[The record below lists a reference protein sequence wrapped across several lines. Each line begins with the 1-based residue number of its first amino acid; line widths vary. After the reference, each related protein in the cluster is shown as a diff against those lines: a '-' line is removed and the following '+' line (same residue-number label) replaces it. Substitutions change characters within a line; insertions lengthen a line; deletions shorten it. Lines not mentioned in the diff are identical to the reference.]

1 MEPEGTTDSSQ
12 RGGQE
17 SGLNSSE
24 NEDSSTKSN
33 SLAVFFNSKKSSV
46 REDSIKSPES
56 STISNTENTSS
67 KSNLNNQES
76 KPKLVNLYKDD
87 HNICNDNKAK
97 PLNPFINS
105 QDRDMENLLKLKD
118 KEIRKWITATI
129 TLSFFSATLL
139 GIIILMLFVF

>member
-1 MEPEGTTDSSQ
+1 MEPEGTTNSSQ

-17 SGLNSSE
+17 SSLNSSR
-24 NEDSSTKSN
+24 NEDPSTKSN

-46 REDSIKSPES
+46 REDSTKSPDR
-56 STISNTENTSS
+56 STISNAEDTNS

-87 HNICNDNKAK
+87 PNSYSNNKAK

-118 KEIRKWITATI
+118 KEIRQWTIATV
-129 TLSFFSATLL
+129 TLSFLSATLL
-139 GIIILMLFVF
+139 GIILLMFFVF